1 MITVTFHISCKK
13 HSLTKTRDVVSVS
26 KHNLRLFQSEEYNEE
41 MIEVEVGSEVNILD
55 DVKEIYEKEF
65 SEALAEYNKGKR
77 SDRQIPDY
85 LEYVSESKKNDVA
98 TEVILQVGDKE
109 FWADKTREQWNAMKP
124 LLREQL
130 EYVKEIV
137 PEFKI
142 ASAVTH
148 LDEDSPH
155 MHVVGVPVA
164 TGYKRGLSKQV
175 AKTKVFD
182 QKRLE
187 TIQDQM
193 HDFVEQQ
200 MKDHPEIF
208 GDETLKP
215 KEKGR
220 NSDFSK
226 EFYLRLKQQ
235 EYEKLEDKC
244 QEKETQIEALDDTA
258 KEMKQDIESKVD
270 QYVDSVVNS
279 EMKKEFMRYATLE
292 NPKTTLGKIVSKAF
306 KTFKE
311 WWDKTKK
318 PEIAEKA
325 RTSLLQKL
333 RENQAIVDQRKEQ
346 QGPNLKRNNLSP
358 ER

>member
-1 MITVTFHISCKK
+1 
-13 HSLTKTRDVVSVS
+13 
-26 KHNLRLFQSEEYNEE
+26 
-41 MIEVEVGSEVNILD
+41 
-55 DVKEIYEKEF
+55 
-65 SEALAEYNKGKR
+65 
-77 SDRQIPDY
+77 
-85 LEYVSESKKNDVA
+85 
-98 TEVILQVGDKE
+98 
-109 FWADKTREQWNAMKP
+109 MKP

-182 QKRLE
+182 QERLE
-187 TIQDQM
+187 KIQDLM
-193 HDFVEQQ
+193 HDFVEHQ

-208 GDETLKP
+208 GDETL
-215 KEKGR
+215 
-220 NSDFSK
+220 
-226 EFYLRLKQQ
+226 
-235 EYEKLEDKC
+235 
-244 QEKETQIEALDDTA
+244 
-258 KEMKQDIESKVD
+258 
-270 QYVDSVVNS
+270 
-279 EMKKEFMRYATLE
+279 MKKEFMRYATLE

-325 RTSLLQKL
+325 KTSILQKL
-333 RENQAIVDQRKEQ
+333 RESQAIVDQRKEQ
-346 QGPNLKRNNLSP
+346 QVPNLNRNNLRP

>member
-1 MITVTFHISCKK
+1 
-13 HSLTKTRDVVSVS
+13 
-26 KHNLRLFQSEEYNEE
+26 
-41 MIEVEVGSEVNILD
+41 MIEVEVWSEVNILD
-55 DVKEIYEKEF
+55 D
-65 SEALAEYNKGKR
+65 
-77 SDRQIPDY
+77 
-85 LEYVSESKKNDVA
+85 
-98 TEVILQVGDKE
+98 
-109 FWADKTREQWNAMKP
+109 
-124 LLREQL
+124 
-130 EYVKEIV
+130 VKEIV

-220 NSDFSK
+220 NSD
-226 EFYLRLKQQ
+226 L
-235 EYEKLEDKC
+235 
-244 QEKETQIEALDDTA
+244 
-258 KEMKQDIESKVD
+258 
-270 QYVDSVVNS
+270 
-279 EMKKEFMRYATLE
+279 
-292 NPKTTLGKIVSKAF
+292 SKAF

-325 RTSLLQKL
+325 KTSILQKL
-333 RENQAIVDQRKEQ
+333 RESQAIVDKRKEQ
-346 QGPNLKRNNLSP
+346 QGPNLNRNNLRP

>member
-1 MITVTFHISCKK
+1 
-13 HSLTKTRDVVSVS
+13 
-26 KHNLRLFQSEEYNEE
+26 
-41 MIEVEVGSEVNILD
+41 
-55 DVKEIYEKEF
+55 
-65 SEALAEYNKGKR
+65 
-77 SDRQIPDY
+77 
-85 LEYVSESKKNDVA
+85 
-98 TEVILQVGDKE
+98 
-109 FWADKTREQWNAMKP
+109 
-124 LLREQL
+124 
-130 EYVKEIV
+130 
-137 PEFKI
+137 
-142 ASAVTH
+142 
-148 LDEDSPH
+148 

-292 NPKTTLGKIVSKAF
+292 NPKTTLGKIVSKV
-306 KTFKE
+306 
-311 WWDKTKK
+311 
-318 PEIAEKA
+318 AEKA

>member
-55 DVKEIYEKEF
+55 DVKEIYEREF

-77 SDRQIPDY
+77 SDRQIHDY

-182 QKRLE
+182 QERLE
-187 TIQDQM
+187 KIQDLM
-193 HDFVEQQ
+193 HDFVEHQ

-208 GDETLKP
+208 GDETL
-215 KEKGR
+215 
-220 NSDFSK
+220 
-226 EFYLRLKQQ
+226 
-235 EYEKLEDKC
+235 
-244 QEKETQIEALDDTA
+244 
-258 KEMKQDIESKVD
+258 
-270 QYVDSVVNS
+270 
-279 EMKKEFMRYATLE
+279 MKKEFMRYATLE

-325 RTSLLQKL
+325 KTSILQKL
-333 RENQAIVDQRKEQ
+333 RESQAIVDQRKEQ

>member
-41 MIEVEVGSEVNILD
+41 MIEVEAGSEVNILD
-55 DVKEIYEKEF
+55 DVKEIYEREF

-77 SDRQIPDY
+77 SDRQIHDY

-182 QKRLE
+182 QERLE
-187 TIQDQM
+187 KIQDLM
-193 HDFVEQQ
+193 HDFVEHQ

-235 EYEKLEDKC
+235 EYEKLKDKC

-258 KEMKQDIESKVD
+258 EVIKQDIKATEK
-270 QYVDSVVNS
+270 QYIDAVVKS
-279 EMKKEFMRYATLE
+279 EMNKEFMRYASLE
-292 NPKTTLGKIVSKAF
+292 NPKTTLGKLVSGAF
-306 KTFKE
+306 KKFKE
-311 WWDKTKK
+311 WWDRTKK
-318 PEIAEKA
+318 PEVVERA
-325 RTSLLQKL
+325 RASLL
-333 RENQAIVDQRKEQ
+333 DQLKEAKVRADQ
-346 QGPNLKRNNLSP
+346 HNEQLPKQHKRDLGMG
-358 ER
+358 R

>member
-1 MITVTFHISCKK
+1 M
-13 HSLTKTRDVVSVS
+13 
-26 KHNLRLFQSEEYNEE
+26 
-41 MIEVEVGSEVNILD
+41 
-55 DVKEIYEKEF
+55 
-65 SEALAEYNKGKR
+65 
-77 SDRQIPDY
+77 
-85 LEYVSESKKNDVA
+85 
-98 TEVILQVGDKE
+98 
-109 FWADKTREQWNAMKP
+109 
-124 LLREQL
+124 
-130 EYVKEIV
+130 
-137 PEFKI
+137 
-142 ASAVTH
+142 
-148 LDEDSPH
+148 
-155 MHVVGVPVA
+155 
-164 TGYKRGLSKQV
+164 
-175 AKTKVFD
+175 FD
-182 QKRLE
+182 QERLE
-187 TIQDQM
+187 KIQDLM
-193 HDFVEQQ
+193 HDFVEHQ
-200 MKDHPEIF
+200 MKDHAEIF

-235 EYEKLEDKC
+235 EYEKLKDKC

-292 NPKTTLGKIVSKAF
+292 NPKTTLGKLVSKAF

-318 PEIAEKA
+318 PEVAEKA